1 MGRLKRRSPHDPR
14 LLAKLCRY
22 AVPSA
27 FMTTFRA
34 DGDALPARH
43 RLSRRPCRSL
53 GAHSHRC
60 IIFTPDNV
68 NPIIIC
74 AFMYKTKGASTTL

>member
-34 DGDALPARH
+34 DCDALPARH
-43 RLSRRPCRSL
+43 SLSRRPCRSL
-53 GAHSHRC
+53 GGHAHRC

-68 NPIIIC
+68 TPIIIC
-74 AFMYKTKGASTTL
+74 TFMHKTQGETVQL

>member
-22 AVPSA
+22 AVPST

-34 DGDALPARH
+34 DCDALPARH
-43 RLSRRPCRSL
+43 SLSRRPCRSL
-53 GAHSHRC
+53 GGHAHRC

-68 NPIIIC
+68 NLRNNLHI
-74 AFMYKTKGASTTL
+74 MYKTQGKTERL